1 MKKYLFIILI
11 ISVRSIAQ
19 TGTSTNQVTSV
30 PSELLTSDSTFWTI
44 STLSSVNYV
53 NTTSGAY
60 YGTTTSGGGMLVKF
74 KFLPGNRYQFQL
86 YIETNTYNIHNT
98 AWTETEGTVTFTKDS
113 KGQDIFITRAEKG
126 IYRTIRNGISSSR
139 PVPKDEL
146 EGQHSSSYLWQKTM
160 LKDDLNNIYLLM
172 VNLEE
177 HPDADVNKA
186 GSIQP
191 DWVSKFH
198 IPVK

>member
-1 MKKYLFIILI
+1 MKKYLFIILL
-11 ISVRSIAQ
+11 ISARSIAQ

-30 PSELLTSDSTFWTI
+30 PSELLTSDSIFWTI

-74 KFLPGNRYQFQL
+74 KFLAGNRYQFQL
-86 YIETNTYNIHNT
+86 YVEANTYNIHNT

-126 IYRTIRNGISSSR
+126 IYRTIKNGISSSR
-139 PVPKDEL
+139 PIPKDEL

-160 LKDDLNNIYLLM
+160 LKDDLNNVYLLM

-177 HPDADVNKA
+177 HPDADVSKA

-198 IPVK
+198 IPAK